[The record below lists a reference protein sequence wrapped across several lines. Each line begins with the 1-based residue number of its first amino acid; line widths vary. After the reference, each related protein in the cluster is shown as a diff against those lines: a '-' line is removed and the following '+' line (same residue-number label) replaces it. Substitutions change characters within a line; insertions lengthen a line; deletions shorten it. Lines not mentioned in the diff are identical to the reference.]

1 MKEKLIKLGLTPN
14 EAAVYLALLELGE
27 SASGDII
34 KKVNKH
40 RSIVY
45 EALDKLKKK
54 ELISESVKKGKK
66 FFKISNPEI
75 LIQQIK
81 NKLHLTEKLAKQ
93 IKEKSKARAP
103 MVTIYEGKEGWQ
115 TAYRRITKKLKKG
128 DKVYALGAGGD
139 KWVEAMG
146 DFFVKYENFC
156 QQNNIQ
162 IIMLAY
168 QWQKKEII
176 AHQSQLIRKVRY
188 LPKKFMVPSNTE
200 IFSDRIFIQIYT
212 TPLILIEIKS
222 KEVADGYRQHFQV
235 LWELAKK

>member
-1 MKEKLIKLGLTPN
+1 M
-14 EAAVYLALLELGE
+14 
-27 SASGDII
+27 
-34 KKVNKH
+34 
-40 RSIVY
+40 
-45 EALDKLKKK
+45 
-54 ELISESVKKGKK
+54 
-66 FFKISNPEI
+66 
-75 LIQQIK
+75 QQIK
-81 NKLHLTEKLAKQ
+81 KQNKHQ
-93 IKEKSKARAP
+93 AP
-103 MVTIYEGKEGWQ
+103 TVNIYEGQAGWQ

-146 DFFVKYENFC
+146 DFFVIYEKFC
-156 QQNNIQ
+156 QRNNIQ

-168 QWQKKEII
+168 SWQKKEIT
-176 AHQSQLIRKVRY
+176 AHQSQLIRKIKY

-222 KEVADGYRQHFQV
+222 KEVADGYRQHFQI